1 MILESVLLK
10 YGVKILSVTL
20 IFLIIGIL
28 YRRALKKWNRN
39 KANAIDFVTLYALE
53 NPISSG
59 TVEFLYEQNG
69 SKIIQFNIEDKEG
82 KVLKI
87 LFDGESKPGM
97 HILKFDTKQLPD
109 GNYFFVLKT
118 EIQSTA
124 KLMRIKN
131 DNQETTQSM
140 D

>member
-10 YGVKILSVTL
+10 YGVKILSVSL

-53 NPISSG
+53 NPISKA
-59 TVEFLYEQNG
+59 TVEFLFEQKAVKN
-69 SKIIQFNIEDKEG
+69 ILFTIEDKDG
-82 KVLKI
+82 NVLKT
-87 LFDGESKPGM
+87 LYDGESKTGM
-97 HILKFDTKQLPD
+97 HILKFNTLELPD

-118 EIQSTA
+118 PIQSTA
-124 KLMRIKN
+124 KLMRIRN
-131 DNQETTQSM
+131 DNPEKAQ
-140 D
+140 